1 MFAAPGRMMMAWV
14 WLSLVTLA
22 RLNTGGIHR
31 DADGRVADLEA
42 LFSDS
47 EPQVETRSGG
57 SFFPVP
63 VWKFLK
69 GRDDDDGDCGDE
81 DFSRPHFLCS
91 NSSLSV
97 RFSLIRH
104 SDLRLLDGKKLLAL
118 PDGCRGSARTVGP
131 WLQLELPYTGC
142 HTASWISNS
151 ARSHQLKVRYFD
163 HLLQANVTGAAA
175 CKGPAALLQPA
186 PLLVKCRTT
195 DVTVKLPLGATLR
208 RVKALGKDGV
218 VGTALTMSSS
228 GAVMVQI
235 STTVNTDSILEMVY
249 CNSDGEMSTM
259 LAACFRAETQSVA
272 HHPRAYSESDYR
284 LELLQQWEL
293 EKPTED
299 VSAENLLDDETETTT
314 AGPSEGPTVTAPV
327 TIQATYPDS
336 EIFELWGF
344 DEIPDGPFTGDQT
357 ALPTTSSTTPT
368 TTVTTTPTTTVTT
381 TPTTTSSTTPTT
393 TVTTTPTTTSS
404 TTPTTTVTTTP
415 TTTTSSTTPT
425 TTTSSTTPTTTTSST
440 TPTTTSSTTPTTTT
454 SGTTPTTTSGTT
466 PTTTVGTTPTTTTSS
481 TTPMTTRLLSVP
493 PQRLPPPP
501 P

>member
-1 MFAAPGRMMMAWV
+1 MNAHVQTIKFRAIIDHTHTDERNRSDHVCSSRTDDDG
-14 WLSLVTLA
+14 LGLA
-22 RLNTGGIHR
+22 QFGDSSPAQHGGIHR

-175 CKGPAALLQPA
+175 CKGPAASLQPA
-186 PLLVKCRTT
+186 PPLVKCRTT

-235 STTVNTDSILEMVY
+235 STPVNTDSILEMVY

-284 LELLQQWEL
+284 WELLQQWEL
-293 EKPTED
+293 ENSPTEEKPTED
-299 VSAENLLDDETETTT
+299 VNTKNLLDDETEGLTDDETEGLTDDETETTT
-314 AGPSEGPTVTAPV
+314 ACPSEGTTVTAPV

-368 TTVTTTPTTTVTT
+368 TTVTTTPTTT
-381 TPTTTSSTTPTT
+381 TS
-393 TVTTTPTTTSS
+393 TVP
-404 TTPTTTVTTTP
+404 PR
-415 TTTTSSTTPT
+415 
-425 TTTSSTTPTTTTSST
+425 
-440 TPTTTSSTTPTTTT
+440 
-454 SGTTPTTTSGTT
+454 
-466 PTTTVGTTPTTTTSS
+466 
-481 TTPMTTRLLSVP
+481 RLQPLVP
-493 PQRLPPPP
+493 PQRLLAVPPRLPPPP
-501 P
+501 PP